1 MLIHPEGLAVL
12 GKTFLGSPVDQEVRF
27 VGAVVRPSRPGIGL

>member
-1 MLIHPEGLAVL
+1 MPFHPEVVAVL
-12 GKTFLGSPVDQEVRF
+12 GKTFLGPPVDQEVRF

>member
-1 MLIHPEGLAVL
+1 MLIHLEVVAVL
-12 GKTFLGSPVDQEVRF
+12 GRTFLGSPVDQEVRF